1 MEQAEVLAIIGK
13 GLQEMLALPPQAAQA
28 SLLVSA
34 AAASS
39 VTDNIPLAAVL
50 AKILASNPIVVGPD
64 GSNPDSPFWWCVIYG
79 ANLGGNITPIG
90 SASTVVAMTIIHKN
104 KLPLTFIGF
113 VKVASPFAVVQI
125 LLAIGYVWLTS
136 YLS

>member
-1 MEQAEVLAIIGK
+1 
-13 GLQEMLALPPQAAQA
+13 
-28 SLLVSA
+28 
-34 AAASS
+34 
-39 VTDNIPLAAVL
+39 
-50 AKILASNPIVVGPD
+50 
-64 GSNPDSPFWWCVIYG
+64 
-79 ANLGGNITPIG
+79 
-90 SASTVVAMTIIHKN
+90 MTIIHKN